1 MRDRLIKL
9 INRAKQLYKEDMAF
23 DTIDGAKMPT
33 ETDYIT
39 DYLLANDV
47 VCPPC
52 KVGDTVYQVDTLF
65 EEIIITELKV
75 LELTIDNKGIK
86 TLYGA
91 TSRGSIY
98 CFSRDY
104 NLSNI
109 KFTKEEA
116 EKALGGVQE

>member
-1 MRDRLIKL
+1 MRDRLIELLNEADNKFGCF
-9 INRAKQLYKEDMAF
+9 NAFCTERATEE
-23 DTIDGAKMPT
+23 AKN
-33 ETDYIT
+33 ELL
-39 DYLLANDV
+39 DYLLKNGV
-47 VCPPC
+47 VVPPC

-65 EEIIITELKV
+65 EEIIIAELKV
-75 LELTIDNKGIK
+75 IELTIDNKGIK

-109 KFTKEEA
+109 KFTKEA
-116 EKALGGVQE
+116 EKHLGGVQE